1 MLSKKQVDN
10 IISSF
15 QQIVLDKLSKR
26 LKSLYIVGSYTF
38 GKISN
43 DRPDINFLL
52 IFDKFTSPQ
61 DYLTIGEICRTIEEE
76 FSKDTTV
83 KIEFRPFRYIKPRY
97 QNELEVSINPIIIS
111 TGEIQGMGGVI
122 FNKWFTEGLKNANK
136 LLSGEDFLKALE
148 ISSITTQDLQK
159 GAIFDLS
166 FFSIPLS
173 RAPAQYN
180 KKESNLLLNESLTN
194 AKNIAFFGIEAAM
207 KQEELDKKAYLQYM
221 KNKETITS
229 FYKERY
235 GDDVSRMVKRIFEV
249 RTNYLK
255 YKNDPEVAEELFG
268 IALSLTNIIRS
279 KILTHH

>member
-1 MLSKKQVDN
+1 MTNTTSC
-10 IISSF
+10 F
-15 QQIVLDKLSKR
+15 
-26 LKSLYIVGSYTF
+26 SLA
-38 GKISN
+38 
-43 DRPDINFLL
+43 
-52 IFDKFTSPQ
+52 
-61 DYLTIGEICRTIEEE
+61 IGEICRTIEEE

-180 KKESNLLLNESLTN
+180 K
-194 AKNIAFFGIEAAM
+194 
-207 KQEELDKKAYLQYM
+207 
-221 KNKETITS
+221 NKETITS

-255 YKNDPEVAEELFG
+255 YKNDPEVAEE
-268 IALSLTNIIRS
+268 
-279 KILTHH
+279 

>member
-1 MLSKKQVDN
+1 MTNTTSC
-10 IISSF
+10 F
-15 QQIVLDKLSKR
+15 
-26 LKSLYIVGSYTF
+26 SLA
-38 GKISN
+38 
-43 DRPDINFLL
+43 
-52 IFDKFTSPQ
+52 
-61 DYLTIGEICRTIEEE
+61 IGEICRTIEEE